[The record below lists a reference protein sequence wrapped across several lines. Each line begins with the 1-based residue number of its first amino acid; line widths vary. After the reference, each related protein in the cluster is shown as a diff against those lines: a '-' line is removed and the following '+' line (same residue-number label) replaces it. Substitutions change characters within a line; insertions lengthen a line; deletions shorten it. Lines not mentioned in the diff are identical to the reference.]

1 MFRDAAAPTEA
12 IGRIVWIAVDL
23 ERSMPVRILIVE
35 DDAAMRYAISRALE
49 NDGFAV
55 EIAVDG
61 EAGILAARRSDYDV
75 VLLDWMLPKVSG
87 IDVCRILRGESP
99 VPIIMLTAK
108 ETEANRVLGLELGAD
123 DYVTKPFSIV
133 ELVSRIRALMRR
145 RVLEQNRD
153 RQVRAI
159 GGLLFDATRH
169 RVEVDGRLVKLTPT
183 EFRLLTLLASEPE
196 RVFSREEVMRHL
208 WETVF
213 VGDRRNVDVHV
224 RNLRRKIE
232 REPAQPERLVT
243 VRGVGYQLRPA

>member
-1 MFRDAAAPTEA
+1 MAA
-12 IGRIVWIAVDL
+12 
-23 ERSMPVRILIVE
+23 RILIVE
-35 DDAAMRYAISRALE
+35 DDAAMRYAVSRALE

-55 EIAVDG
+55 ELAVDG
-61 EAGILAARRSDYDV
+61 EAGISAARSSDYDV

-87 IDVCRILRGESP
+87 IDVCRILRSESS

-108 ETEANRVLGLELGAD
+108 ETEASRVLGLELGAD
-123 DYVTKPFSIV
+123 DYVTKPFSIA

-145 RVLEQNRD
+145 RALEQHRD
-153 RQVRAI
+153 REVRAV

-169 RVEVDGRLVKLTPT
+169 RVEVDGRPVQLTPT
-183 EFRLLTLLASEPE
+183 EFRLLALLASEPE

-232 REPAQPERLVT
+232 REPAQPERLLT
-243 VRGVGYQLRPA
+243 VRGVGYQLRAA